1 MKRNKTNLSLFPFSY
16 FKVSMAYFI
25 FLKRNEKKEIVGG
38 VHCVVMGSRTW
49 HSTSRGFIVW
59 APGCLSPNNRTK
71 TKLHLCYHA
80 QQQKC
85 LSPNLCLF
93 SLHFFFFF
101 LFFPLLSDFWCYTN
115 NSLEN
120 LRHLCTKNVWDFSF
134 SFNHIKLFQNCQNF
148 LVIGCPWCNFF
159 TF

>member
-1 MKRNKTNLSLFPFSY
+1 MRKRKSLGVSIVWWWGVGRGTPRVVDLLCGPLDACLQIIVRRQSCIYVIMLNNKNVFLLIFVFS
-16 FKVSMAYFI
+16 
-25 FLKRNEKKEIVGG
+25 
-38 VHCVVMGSRTW
+38 
-49 HSTSRGFIVW
+49 HST
-59 APGCLSPNNRTK
+59 
-71 TKLHLCYHA
+71 
-80 QQQKC
+80 
-85 LSPNLCLF
+85 
-93 SLHFFFFF
+93 FFFFF
-101 LFFPLLSDFWCYTN
+101 IFFPLLSDFWCYTN